1 MRSVAF
7 ASILLAL
14 GIAGCGDPNAGALFA
29 DIQYATRCEMAATP
43 HCGSPVN
50 RDICGIDSGD
60 PCTPDA
66 PNPQL
71 SCNIQ
76 ESADGT
82 RTLEFNASQGSGFAL
97 TISQAI
103 FAPGSTSAGGAGC
116 RVVPCLGDQGAPSV
130 LAEIDP
136 EELPGESALEVS
148 PPVIAVSAP
157 VLGELMVRLRDL
169 DGWLSSGET
178 TLTFSVAFPDRR
190 HFTDCE
196 HAGMD
201 DVYYLNV
208 VVRFASDGTVSET
221 SFSEALLLGDE

>member
-1 MRSVAF
+1 MAQPTVDLNAD
-7 ASILLAL
+7 
-14 GIAGCGDPNAGALFA
+14 CGESFGPWRMGA
-29 DIQYATRCEMAATP
+29 
-43 HCGSPVN
+43 
-50 RDICGIDSGD
+50 
-60 PCTPDA
+60 DA
-66 PNPQL
+66 EL
-71 SCNIQ
+71 SN
-76 ESADGT
+76 EA
-82 RTLEFNASQGSGFAL
+82 
-97 TISQAI
+97 
-103 FAPGSTSAGGAGC
+103 
-116 RVVPCLGDQGAPSV
+116 
-130 LAEIDP
+130 
-136 EELPGESALEVS
+136 GESALEVS

-169 DGWLSSGET
+169 DGWLASGET

>member
-1 MRSVAF
+1 MLRAMR
-7 ASILLAL
+7 
-14 GIAGCGDPNAGALFA
+14 
-29 DIQYATRCEMAATP
+29 R
-43 HCGSPVN
+43 
-50 RDICGIDSGD
+50 
-60 PCTPDA
+60 
-66 PNPQL
+66 
-71 SCNIQ
+71 
-76 ESADGT
+76 
-82 RTLEFNASQGSGFAL
+82 FAL
-97 TISQAI
+97 TLSLLAACLPGCQEADSCTRGATFAELALVDGVERDAGGSLLRIG
-103 FAPGSTSAGGAGC
+103 FAPGSPIAEMLPEGYFRAGRLPSAVETEA
-116 RVVPCLGDQGAPSV
+116 A
-130 LAEIDP
+130 
-136 EELPGESALEVS
+136 GESALEVS